1 MKKRLDLYQV
11 LVLYLGMNKRNKMK
25 VTPINEKLQAIL
37 DMQNDIPDVNITTI
51 DNKEI
56 VGDNYLDYLMG
67 NEAIS
72 ENLGDMVEYEDFSS
86 ENYID

>member
-1 MKKRLDLYQV
+1 
-11 LVLYLGMNKRNKMK
+11 MK

-37 DMQNDIPDVNITTI
+37 DMQKDIPDVDITTI
-51 DNKEI
+51 DDKEI

-67 NEAIS
+67 DDTIS
-72 ENLGDMVEYEDFSS
+72 DNLDDMVEYEDFSS

>member
-1 MKKRLDLYQV
+1 
-11 LVLYLGMNKRNKMK
+11 MK

-37 DMQNDIPDVNITTI
+37 DMQNDIPDVNITTV

-67 NEAIS
+67 DETIS
-72 ENLGDMVEYEDFSS
+72 ENLGDMVEYEDCNS

>member
-1 MKKRLDLYQV
+1 
-11 LVLYLGMNKRNKMK
+11 MK

-37 DMQNDIPDVNITTI
+37 DMQKDIPDVNITTI
-51 DNKEI
+51 DDKEI

-67 NEAIS
+67 DVAVS
-72 ENLGDMVEYEDFSS
+72 DNLDDAAEFEDFSS

>member
-1 MKKRLDLYQV
+1 
-11 LVLYLGMNKRNKMK
+11 MK

-37 DMQNDIPDVNITTI
+37 DMQKDIPDVNIATI
-51 DNKEI
+51 DDKEI

-67 NEAIS
+67 DETIS
-72 ENLGDMVEYEDFSS
+72 ENLGDMVEFEDFSS

>member
-1 MKKRLDLYQV
+1 
-11 LVLYLGMNKRNKMK
+11 MK

-67 NEAIS
+67 DETIS
-72 ENLGDMVEYEDFSS
+72 ENLGDMVEYEDCNS

>member
-1 MKKRLDLYQV
+1 MYQV

-67 NEAIS
+67 DETIS
-72 ENLGDMVEYEDFSS
+72 ENLGDMVEYEDCNS

>member
-1 MKKRLDLYQV
+1 MKKR
-11 LVLYLGMNKRNKMK
+11 KKMK

-37 DMQNDIPDVNITTI
+37 DMQKDIPDVNIATI
-51 DNKEI
+51 DDKEI

-67 NEAIS
+67 DETIS
-72 ENLGDMVEYEDFSS
+72 ENLGDMVEFEDFSS

>member
-1 MKKRLDLYQV
+1 MYGIYVVYSSMKKR
-11 LVLYLGMNKRNKMK
+11 KKMK

-37 DMQNDIPDVNITTI
+37 DMQKDIPDVDITTI
-51 DNKEI
+51 DDKEI

-67 NEAIS
+67 DDTIS
-72 ENLGDMVEYEDFSS
+72 DNLDDMVEYEDFSS